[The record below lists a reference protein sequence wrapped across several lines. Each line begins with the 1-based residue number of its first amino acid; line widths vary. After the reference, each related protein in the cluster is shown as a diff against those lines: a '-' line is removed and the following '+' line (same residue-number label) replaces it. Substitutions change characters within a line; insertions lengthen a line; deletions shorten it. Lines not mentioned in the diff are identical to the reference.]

1 MLTVLGLEDFTNL
14 IGSLV
19 IKGREFIMW
28 ALSQRNSLMRDF
40 PGISSG
46 HRYGRKK
53 CQGRVDNLGVKA
65 VVDGLG
71 I

>member
-1 MLTVLGLEDFTNL
+1 
-14 IGSLV
+14 
-19 IKGREFIMW
+19 MW